1 MGTTLHTLKG
11 PKGATRNRKR
21 IGRGPGSGTG
31 EQSGKGVKGQKA
43 RTGHHGARF
52 GFEGGQMPMQRRF
65 PKKGFKNP
73 FRVEVFAVNVGDL
86 STRFEG
92 GTVDLA
98 ALQAAGMVP
107 RREKAVKILGDGE
120 LTKKITVR
128 AAKFSTS
135 AKEKIEKAG
144 GVAEVVTAGKVVT
157 AGG

>member
-1 MGTTLHTLKG
+1 M
-11 PKGATRNRKR
+11 
-21 IGRGPGSGTG
+21 
-31 EQSGKGVKGQKA
+31 
-43 RTGHHGARF
+43 
-52 GFEGGQMPMQRRF
+52 
-65 PKKGFKNP
+65 
-73 FRVEVFAVNVGDL
+73 FAVNVGDL

-144 GVAEVVTAGKVVT
+144 GVAEVVTAG
-157 AGG
+157 G